1 MTRSK
6 SEIAS
11 RIKKNIPSMFE
22 TYPYAV
28 AAIVLGSI
36 VLWELL
42 KFVVGW
48 LFGG

>member
-11 RIKKNIPSMFE
+11 RIKKNIPTIWE
-22 TYPYAV
+22 EYPYATL
-28 AAIVLGSI
+28 AIVIGSI

-42 KFVVGW
+42 KLGIGVV
-48 LFGG
+48 F

>member
-6 SEIAS
+6 SEIAD
-11 RIKKNIPSMFE
+11 RIKKNIPSIFE

-28 AAIVLGSI
+28 AAIILGSI

-42 KFVVGW
+42 KLGIGVV
-48 LFGG
+48 F